1 MEDNGK
7 SKSQRRI
14 FSAKAFPEK
23 KVALTPMA
31 SSPAMGLQNWFSN
44 PRRDVL
50 SGLVV
55 AFAMIP
61 EAIAFSG
68 IAGVDP
74 RVGLFGAFCLSITIA
89 FVGGRTAMITSATG
103 STALLMTG
111 LVATG
116 NARGEGLGLAYL
128 MAAGILT
135 GVFQILWGYLRLAY
149 QMRFVPLG
157 VLSGFV
163 NALALLI
170 FQAQLPQLGINLHF
184 GEAGHDHAMHA
195 LSGSQMAVVWPLVL
209 LGLVI
214 IYGLPRIT
222 RALPSQL
229 IAIIVITAISM
240 GLSSIF
246 PDLNIPKVEDLGKL
260 PNGLPMFN
268 LPFGDISKQRVPFN
282 LETFGIVLPTALS
295 ISLVGLMETFLTQ
308 DILDERTDSNSN
320 KNTEA
325 KGQGIANIVSSLF
338 GGMAGCALVGQS
350 VMNIDN
356 GGRTRLSTLSSG
368 ISLLAMILLASTW
381 LKQIPMA
388 ALVAVMIGI
397 AVSTADIAGLRNI
410 RNIPKS
416 DTAVM
421 VMTFA
426 VTMLTTPHNLA
437 LGVLAG
443 VALAGVLFSRKVA
456 KVIRVEAI
464 KISEDESRYVVSGQ
478 LFFVSK
484 IYFLQGF
491 DVHDH
496 PARITIDMSQAHI
509 WDQSGVGAL
518 NQLIRKLRLGGSVVN
533 VEGLNKESLNLFE
546 RIGSQPE
553 GGHG

>member
-1 MEDNGK
+1 MAPGSVPRQLNIGFGNP
-7 SKSQRRI
+7 SKD
-14 FSAKAFPEK
+14 
-23 KVALTPMA
+23 L
-31 SSPAMGLQNWFSN
+31 
-44 PRRDVL
+44 L

-68 IAGVDP
+68 IAGVAP
-74 RVGLFGAFCLSITIA
+74 QVGLFGAFLLSITIA
-89 FVGGRTAMITSATG
+89 FVGGRSAMITSATG

-116 NARGEGLGLAYL
+116 EARGPGLGLTYL
-128 MAAGILT
+128 LVAGVVTGIL
-135 GVFQILWGYLRLAY
+135 QILWGWMRLAY

-170 FQAQLPQLGINLHF
+170 FQAQLPELGINLHF
-184 GEAGHDHAMHA
+184 GETQAAGHGHAVI
-195 LSGSQMAVVWPLVL
+195 LSGVQLPIIWGMVL

-214 IYGLPRIT
+214 IYGLPRLT
-222 RALPSQL
+222 RLVPSQL
-229 IAIIVITAISM
+229 VAIVVLTAISM
-240 GLSSIF
+240 
-246 PDLNIPKVEDLGKL
+246 V
-260 PNGLPMFN
+260 FN
-268 LPFGDISKQRVPFN
+268 LPENFGIPTVSGLGDLPTGLPVPSWPFGSPEDMKVPFS
-282 LETFGIVLPTALS
+282 LETLGIVLPTALA

-308 DILDERTDSNSN
+308 DILDDRTDSNSN
-320 KNTEA
+320 KNVEA
-325 KGQGIANIVSSLF
+325 RGQGIANIVSSLF

-356 GGRTRLSTLSSG
+356 GGRTRLSTLFSG
-368 ISLLAMILLASTW
+368 ISLLAMILLAKPY

-388 ALVAVMIGI
+388 ALVAVMISI
-397 AVSTADIAGLRNI
+397 AVSTADVAGLKRI
-410 RNIPKS
+410 RSIPKS

-421 VMTFA
+421 LMTFA

-437 LGVLAG
+437 LGVIAG
-443 VALAGVLFSRKVA
+443 VALAGILFSRKVA
-456 KVIRVEAI
+456 KVIRVEAV
-464 KISEDESRYVVSGQ
+464 DVTPNLRRYVVTGQ

-484 IYFLQGF
+484 IYFMQGF

-496 PARITIDMSQAHI
+496 PSQITIDMSAAHI

-518 NQLIRKLRLGGSVVN
+518 NQLIRKLQQGGSQVEVV
-533 VEGLNKESLNLFE
+533 GLNKESLDLFE
-546 RIGSQPE
+546 RIGSQPAGE
-553 GGHG
+553 HG

>member
-1 MEDNGK
+1 
-7 SKSQRRI
+7 
-14 FSAKAFPEK
+14 
-23 KVALTPMA
+23 MA
-31 SSPAMGLQNWFSN
+31 SGPAALRLESFIGN
-44 PRRDVL
+44 PSKELL

-74 RVGLFGAFCLSITIA
+74 QVGLFGAFCLSITIA
-89 FVGGRTAMITSATG
+89 FVGGRSAMITSATG

-116 NARGEGLGLAYL
+116 EARGPGLGLAYL
-128 MAAGILT
+128 LVAGVVTGIL
-135 GVFQILWGYLRLAY
+135 QILWGWMRLAY
-149 QMRFVPLG
+149 QMRFVPLA

-184 GEAGHDHAMHA
+184 GETKAADHAHDVVF
-195 LSGSQMAVVWPLVL
+195 SGLQLPIIWGLVL

-214 IYGLPRIT
+214 IYGLPRLT
-222 RALPSQL
+222 RVLPSQL
-229 IAIIVITAISM
+229 VAIVVLTVISVVFNLAENFGIPTV
-240 GLSSIF
+240 SSLG
-246 PDLNIPKVEDLGKL
+246 DLPT
-260 PNGLPMFN
+260 GLPMPSW
-268 LPFGDISKQRVPFN
+268 PFGSPENMKVPFS
-282 LETFGIVLPTALS
+282 LETLGIVLPTALA

-308 DILDERTDSNSN
+308 DILDDRTDSNSN
-320 KNTEA
+320 KNVEA
-325 KGQGIANIVSSLF
+325 RGQGIANIASSLF

-356 GGRTRLSTLSSG
+356 GGRTRLSTLFSG
-368 ISLLAMILLASTW
+368 ISLLAMILLARPW
-381 LKQIPMA
+381 LQQIPMA
-388 ALVAVMIGI
+388 ALVAVMISI
-397 AVSTADIAGLRNI
+397 AVSTADVAGLRRI
-410 RNIPKS
+410 RSIPKS

-421 VMTFA
+421 LMTFA

-443 VALAGVLFSRKVA
+443 VALAGILFSRKVA
-456 KVIRVEAI
+456 KVIRVEPVDVAP
-464 KISEDESRYVVSGQ
+464 DLRRYVVTGQ

-496 PARITIDMSQAHI
+496 PAKIIIDMSSAHI

-518 NQLIRKLRLGGSVVN
+518 NQLIRKLRQGGSEVEVV
-533 VEGLNKESLNLFE
+533 GLNTESLDLFE
-546 RIGSQPE
+546 RIGAQPE
-553 GGHG
+553 ASHG

>member
-1 MEDNGK
+1 
-7 SKSQRRI
+7 
-14 FSAKAFPEK
+14 
-23 KVALTPMA
+23 MA
-31 SSPAMGLQNWFSN
+31 SGSAPRQLNLGFGN
-44 PRRDVL
+44 PSKDLL

-74 RVGLFGAFCLSITIA
+74 QVGLFGAFLLSITIA
-89 FVGGRTAMITSATG
+89 FVGGRSAMITSATG

-116 NARGEGLGLAYL
+116 EARGEGLGLTYL
-128 MAAGILT
+128 LVAGVVTGIL
-135 GVFQILWGYLRLAY
+135 QILWGWLRLAY

-170 FQAQLPQLGINLHF
+170 FQAQFPQLGINLHF
-184 GEAGHDHAMHA
+184 GESDVAGHAHDLLPH
-195 LSGSQMAVVWPLVL
+195 GSQIPIVWGLVL

-214 IYGLPRIT
+214 IYGLPRLT
-222 RALPSQL
+222 RLVPSQL
-229 IAIIVITAISM
+229 VAIIVLTVISI
-240 GLSSIF
+240 GFSLEIPTVSSLG
-246 PDLNIPKVEDLGKL
+246 DLPT
-260 PNGLPMFN
+260 GLP
-268 LPFGDISKQRVPFN
+268 LPSWPFGSPADMKVPFS
-282 LETFGIVLPTALS
+282 LETLGIVLPTALA

-308 DILDERTDSNSN
+308 DILDDRTDSNSN
-320 KNTEA
+320 KNVEA
-325 KGQGIANIVSSLF
+325 RGQGIANIVSSLF

-356 GGRTRLSTLSSG
+356 GGRTRRSTLISG
-368 ISLLAMILLASTW
+368 VSLLAMILLGRPW
-381 LKQIPMA
+381 LEQIPMA
-388 ALVAVMIGI
+388 ALVAVMISI
-397 AVSTADIAGLRNI
+397 AVSTADIAGLR
-410 RNIPKS
+410 RLRAIPKS

-421 VMTFA
+421 LMTFA

-437 LGVLAG
+437 LGVIAG
-443 VALAGVLFSRKVA
+443 VALAGILFSRKVA
-456 KVIRVEAI
+456 KVIRVDAVDVNE
-464 KISEDESRYVVSGQ
+464 EMRRYVVTGQ

-496 PARITIDMSQAHI
+496 PSQITIDLSAAHI
-509 WDQSGVGAL
+509 WDQSGVSAL
-518 NQLIRKLRLGGSVVN
+518 NQVIRKLQQGGSK
-533 VEGLNKESLNLFE
+533 VEVQGLNEESLNLFE

>member
-1 MEDNGK
+1 
-7 SKSQRRI
+7 
-14 FSAKAFPEK
+14 
-23 KVALTPMA
+23 MA
-31 SSPAMGLQNWFSN
+31 SGSVPRHLNLGFGN
-44 PRRDVL
+44 PSKDLL

-74 RVGLFGAFCLSITIA
+74 EVGLFGAFLLSITIA
-89 FVGGRTAMITSATG
+89 FVGGRSAMITSATG

-116 NARGEGLGLAYL
+116 EARGEGLGLTYL
-128 MAAGILT
+128 LVAGVLT
-135 GVFQILWGYLRLAY
+135 GVLQILWGWLRLAY

-170 FQAQLPQLGINLHF
+170 FQAQFPQLGINLHF
-184 GEAGHDHAMHA
+184 GESEVAAHAHDLLPH
-195 LSGSQMAVVWPLVL
+195 GSQIPVIWGLVL

-214 IYGLPRIT
+214 IYGLPRLT
-222 RALPSQL
+222 RLVPSQL
-229 IAIIVITAISM
+229 VAIVVLTVISIAFSLEIPTV
-240 GLSSIF
+240 SSLG
-246 PDLNIPKVEDLGKL
+246 DLPT
-260 PNGLPMFN
+260 GLPMPSW
-268 LPFGDISKQRVPFN
+268 PFGSPDDIKVPFS
-282 LETFGIVLPTALS
+282 LETLGIVLPTALA

-308 DILDERTDSNSN
+308 DILDDRTDSNSN
-320 KNTEA
+320 KNVEA
-325 KGQGIANIVSSLF
+325 RGQGIANIVSSLF

-356 GGRTRLSTLSSG
+356 GGRTRLSTLFSG
-368 ISLLAMILLASTW
+368 VSLLAMILLGRPW
-381 LKQIPMA
+381 LEQIPMA
-388 ALVAVMIGI
+388 ALVAVMISI
-397 AVSTADIAGLRNI
+397 AVSTADLAGLR
-410 RNIPKS
+410 RLRSIPKS

-437 LGVLAG
+437 LGVIAG
-443 VALAGVLFSRKVA
+443 VALAGILFSRKVA
-456 KVIRVEAI
+456 KVIRVE
-464 KISEDESRYVVSGQ
+464 SEDVNEEMRRYVVSGQ

-491 DVHDH
+491 DLHSH
-496 PARITIDMSQAHI
+496 PSQITIDMSAAHL
-509 WDQSGVGAL
+509 WDQSGVSAL
-518 NQLIRKLRLGGSVVN
+518 NQVIRKLQQGGST
-533 VEGLNKESLNLFE
+533 VEVLGLNKESLDLFE
-546 RIGSQPE
+546 RIGSHSD

>member
-1 MEDNGK
+1 
-7 SKSQRRI
+7 
-14 FSAKAFPEK
+14 
-23 KVALTPMA
+23 MA

-44 PRRDVL
+44 PLRDVL

-89 FVGGRTAMITSATG
+89 FVGGRSAMITSATG

-195 LSGSQMAVVWPLVL
+195 LSGNQIPIVWALVL

-214 IYGLPRIT
+214 IYGLPRTT
-222 RALPSQL
+222 RVLPSQL
-229 IAIIVITAISM
+229 VAIVVITAISM
-240 GLSSIF
+240 GLNL
-246 PDLNIPKVEDLGKL
+246 DIPKVMNLGEL

-268 LPFGDISKQRVPFN
+268 FPFGDVSNQRVPFN

-308 DILDERTDSNSN
+308 DILDEKTDSNSN

-356 GGRTRLSTLSSG
+356 GGRTRLSTLFSG

-397 AVSTADIAGLRNI
+397 AVSTADVAGLRNI

-416 DTAVM
+416 DTSVM
-421 VMTFA
+421 LMTFA

-464 KISEDESRYVVSGQ
+464 KISNEECRYVVSGQ

-491 DVHDH
+491 DVHEH
-496 PARITIDMSQAHI
+496 PPRITIDMSQAHI

>member
-1 MEDNGK
+1 
-7 SKSQRRI
+7 
-14 FSAKAFPEK
+14 
-23 KVALTPMA
+23 MA
-31 SSPAMGLQNWFSN
+31 SGSV
-44 PRRDVL
+44 PRQLNLGFGNQSKDLL

-74 RVGLFGAFCLSITIA
+74 EVGLFGAFLLSITIA
-89 FVGGRTAMITSATG
+89 FVGGRSAMITSATG

-116 NARGEGLGLAYL
+116 EARGEGLGLTYL
-128 MAAGILT
+128 LVAGVLTGIL
-135 GVFQILWGYLRLAY
+135 QILWGWLRLAY

-170 FQAQLPQLGINLHF
+170 FQAQFPQLGINLHF
-184 GEAGHDHAMHA
+184 GESEVAAHAHDLLPH
-195 LSGSQMAVVWPLVL
+195 GSQIPVVWGLVL

-214 IYGLPRIT
+214 IYGLPRLT
-222 RALPSQL
+222 RLVPSQL
-229 IAIIVITAISM
+229 VAIVVLTVISIAFSLEIPTV
-240 GLSSIF
+240 SSLG
-246 PDLNIPKVEDLGKL
+246 DLPT
-260 PNGLPMFN
+260 GLPMPSW
-268 LPFGDISKQRVPFN
+268 PFGSPDDIKVPFS
-282 LETFGIVLPTALS
+282 LETLGIVLPTALA

-308 DILDERTDSNSN
+308 DILDDRTDSNSN
-320 KNTEA
+320 KNVEA
-325 KGQGIANIVSSLF
+325 RGQGIANIVSSLF

-356 GGRTRLSTLSSG
+356 GGRTRLSTLFSG
-368 ISLLAMILLASTW
+368 VSLLAMILLGRPW
-381 LKQIPMA
+381 LEQIPMA
-388 ALVAVMIGI
+388 ALVAVMISI
-397 AVSTADIAGLRNI
+397 AVSTADLAGLR
-410 RNIPKS
+410 RLRSIPKS

-437 LGVLAG
+437 LGVIAG
-443 VALAGVLFSRKVA
+443 VALAGILFSRKVA
-456 KVIRVEAI
+456 KVIRVE
-464 KISEDESRYVVSGQ
+464 SEDVNEEMRRYVVSGQ

-491 DVHDH
+491 DLHSH
-496 PARITIDMSQAHI
+496 PSQITIDMSAAHL
-509 WDQSGVGAL
+509 WDQSGVSAL
-518 NQLIRKLRLGGSVVN
+518 NQVIRKLQQGGST
-533 VEGLNKESLNLFE
+533 VEVLGLNKESLNLFE
-546 RIGSQPE
+546 RIGSHSD